1 MKEKIKKMSQK
12 IKDNKKKIII
22 GIGIVGGVTC
32 LILKQNKTIKQLKLN
47 DIKQEHDIDIL
58 RSVMS
63 ENILSSLKD
72 TITRKLRY
80 NEGRLANG
88 LKDGVMTIEDEMKR
102 REMIEFYSREL
113 KKIFDAEQIL
123 KGSKEGN

>member
-1 MKEKIKKMSQK
+1 MEKINKMGQK

-22 GIGIVGGVTC
+22 GIGIVGGVGYL
-32 LILKQNKTIKQLKLN
+32 LIKQNCTIKQLKLN
-47 DIKQEHDIDIL
+47 DNKQQHDIDIL

-80 NEGRLANG
+80 NETRLLNG
-88 LKDGVMTIEDEMKR
+88 LNNGGMTKEDEIRR
-102 REMIEFYSREL
+102 REAIEFYSREL

-123 KGSKEGN
+123 GNSKEGN

>member
-12 IKDNKKKIII
+12 IKDNKKKIVI
-22 GIGIVGGVTC
+22 GITVIGGVTC

-63 ENILSSLKD
+63 ENVLSSLKD

-80 NEGRLANG
+80 AEGKLANG

-102 REMIEFYSREL
+102 REEITFYSGEL
-113 KKIFDAEQIL
+113 KKIFNAEQIL
-123 KGSKEGN
+123 KDSKEGN